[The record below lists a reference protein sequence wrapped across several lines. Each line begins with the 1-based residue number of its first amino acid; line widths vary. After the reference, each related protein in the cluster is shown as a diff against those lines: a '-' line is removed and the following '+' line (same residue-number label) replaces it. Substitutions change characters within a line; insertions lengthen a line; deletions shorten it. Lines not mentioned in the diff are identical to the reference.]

1 MDLARRESEPT
12 AEASAK
18 PPSPPT
24 ATAAKPGTSADV
36 PRWLRR
42 LSLAVY
48 ILFCLEMGML
58 LLVLPWTSVWLNN
71 SLVAGHSHLEALATN
86 DFVRGAVSGL
96 GLVDIW
102 LAISEALRYRAQRA
116 HSSPPPGS

>member
-1 MDLARRESEPT
+1 MDLARRESEPAAGPP
-12 AEASAK
+12 AEAPSSSA
-18 PPSPPT
+18 
-24 ATAAKPGTSADV
+24 AAKAAPGTPADV
-36 PRWLRR
+36 PPWLRR

-58 LLVLPWTSVWLNN
+58 LLVLPWTSVWLSN
-71 SLVAGHSHLEALATN
+71 SLIAGHSFLTALANN

-102 LAISEALRYRAQRA
+102 LAISEALRYREERP
-116 HSSPPPGS
+116 HPSSPPGS

>member
-18 PPSPPT
+18 LPSPST
-24 ATAAKPGTSADV
+24 AAPAKPGTSADV
-36 PRWLRR
+36 PQWLRR

-48 ILFCLEMGML
+48 ILFCLEMGLL

-71 SLVAGHSHLEALATN
+71 SLVAGHSHLEALANN

-102 LAISEALRYRAQRA
+102 LAITEALRYREQRT
-116 HSSPPPGS
+116 HPSPPPSS